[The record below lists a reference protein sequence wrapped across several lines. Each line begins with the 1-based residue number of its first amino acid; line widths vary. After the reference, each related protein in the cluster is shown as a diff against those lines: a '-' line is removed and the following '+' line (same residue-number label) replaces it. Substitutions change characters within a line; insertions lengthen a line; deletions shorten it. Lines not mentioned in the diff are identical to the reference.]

1 MNYNFSHDECSQ
13 NEDSVNTLSIFSNT
27 MSVKPKE
34 QHVSSG
40 EINCFWSKSFILLP
54 LSSSSAS
61 AKSLQLFPT
70 LCDPMDH
77 SSPGSSVQ
85 RFSGHEYWNGLP
97 FSPPGDLPDP
107 GIEPTSLM
115 SLALAG
121 GFFTSSA
128 TSDSSKLE
136 TIKKYQPNYFHL
148 RCGCHSPV
156 SQKEWPI
163 FIYLFIIFFK
173 DGNIDQWNNIESPEI
188 NPHIYGHF
196 IFFFYSYIYLYI
208 YLFMSE

>member
-1 MNYNFSHDECSQ
+1 MNYNFSHDECSE
-13 NEDSVNTLSIFSNT
+13 NEDSVNTLSIFSNR

-40 EINCFWSKSFILLP
+40 EINCFWRFILLP
-54 LSSSSAS
+54 LSNSSAS
-61 AKSLQLFPT
+61 AKSLHLFPT

-85 RFSGHEYWNGLP
+85 RFSRHEYWNGLP

-107 GIEPTSLM
+107 GIKPTSLM

-136 TIKKYQPNYFHL
+136 TIKKINQITFTWGVAVLPLL
-148 RCGCHSPV
+148 R
-156 SQKEWPI
+156 SQKEGPI
-163 FIYLFIIFFK
+163 FIVSLFVSFHSFL
-173 DGNIDQWNNIESPEI
+173 
-188 NPHIYGHF
+188 
-196 IFFFYSYIYLYI
+196 SY
-208 YLFMSE
+208 

>member
-1 MNYNFSHDECSQ
+1 
-13 NEDSVNTLSIFSNT
+13 
-27 MSVKPKE
+27 
-34 QHVSSG
+34 
-40 EINCFWSKSFILLP
+40 
-54 LSSSSAS
+54 
-61 AKSLQLFPT
+61 
-70 LCDPMDH
+70 MDH

-136 TIKKYQPNYFHL
+136 TIKKISTKL
-148 RCGCHSPV
+148 
-156 SQKEWPI
+156 
-163 FIYLFIIFFK
+163 L
-173 DGNIDQWNNIESPEI
+173 SPEVWLS
-188 NPHIYGHF
+188 F
-196 IFFFYSYIYLYI
+196 SSL
-208 YLFMSE
+208 SEGVAYPFNFLPFELGD